1 MCKLL
6 ILNTTMMW
14 LLCSSLTTVHTC
26 MVRSLPIH
34 GMLTE
39 GSRTPESRWTGR
51 SRIEYT
57 IQLWLSLGTGRGV
70 VQSILGFRELN
81 NRENGVPYRWRS
93 LNDRVSQVPTYQTD
107 PRAKLVSERADGA
120 WYSTT
125 ALPSGRDRSQSQCVL
140 RRCGSETETR
150 WTGEWRLS
158 S

>member
-39 GSRTPESRWTGR
+39 GSRIPESRWTGR

-81 NRENGVPYRWRS
+81 NRENGVPYQIWHHWFGGMVRGIQWAGGDPWMIGYLEYPLTRLILARS
-93 LNDRVSQVPTYQTD
+93 WCQNVLTEPGTRQRHSRVAVTD
-107 PRAKLVSERADGA
+107 HKVN
-120 WYSTT
+120 
-125 ALPSGRDRSQSQCVL
+125 VF
-140 RRCGSETETR
+140 
-150 WTGEWRLS
+150 
-158 S
+158 